1 MSNSSESPDHL
12 YHGST
17 ARQLEVLVVQSNPAD
32 TALTLEAFRVAG
44 LTSGLHCVADGEDA
58 LMYVRR
64 EGKYAQEAVPDL
76 IFLDLSQPR
85 SSGLKVLTVVK
96 STPSLTHIPVV
107 VAAGADDPEFVRNV
121 YMLNGNCFMR
131 KPEELAEFA
140 KFIKACYE
148 FWSNVVTLPSYRPQ
162 DN

>member
-1 MSNSSESPDHL
+1 MPNSSKSSDL
-12 YHGST
+12 SHGSR

-44 LTSGLHCVADGEDA
+44 LTSGLLCVADGEDA

-85 SSGLKVLTVVK
+85 ISGLKVLTVVK

-107 VAAGADDPEFVRNV
+107 VAAGADDPDFVRNV
-121 YMLNGNCFMR
+121 YMLNGNCFIQ
-131 KPEELAEFA
+131 KPEGLPRFA

-148 FWSNVVTLPSYRPQ
+148 FWGSVVTLPSERAET
-162 DN
+162 N